1 VVIAVLLVVVGTVDR
16 PDHDQQ
22 HCYHHTPKVKPE
34 ATTDVVELLMM
45 GVRTLKTC

>member
-1 VVIAVLLVVVGTVDR
+1 VIAVLLVMVGLGDW

-34 ATTDVVELLMM
+34 AAAAVVELLMM
-45 GVRTLKTC
+45 GVRTPETC